1 MNVDDQLR
9 LAKLIFQPLVLAL
22 QLRQFVGQ
30 RVLGFRFATT
40 PLPRQR
46 RKDALL
52 ALLPPRR
59 QMGRIEPFPPQLLT
73 PLTRSDPPLRE
84 SAACTP
90 RQTASARAFGVPPG
104 QPLPQSPDRLL
115 VIDLSSPTSSPSTVI
130 NEEVVVSLMLA
141 QRGTSDAVYLRTAQL
156 AEIRIPRGEVDE
168 MNRSHVSTMPQG
180 LEKGTD

>member
-73 PLTRSDPPLRE
+73 PLTRLCAAIRLFENPQLIRRVKPPPHGPLGYLRANP
-84 SAACTP
+84 S
-90 RQTASARAFGVPPG
+90 RS
-104 QPLPQSPDRLL
+104 LL
-115 VIDLSSPTSSPSTVI
+115 VAFS
-130 NEEVVVSLMLA
+130 
-141 QRGTSDAVYLRTAQL
+141 
-156 AEIRIPRGEVDE
+156 
-168 MNRSHVSTMPQG
+168 
-180 LEKGTD
+180 